1 MPTGWPTMPRWPASS
16 TGNRNWICRRAWP
29 QPATG
34 PALRPTTDQTMSNR
48 YDEIYAHLNELLVP
62 FVPAGTTIE
71 PQTRLVDDLG
81 LDSVQVM
88 EVLMELEDRLDASI
102 PMNFLP
108 DVETMDD
115 LVKAM
120 NDSLAA

>member
-1 MPTGWPTMPRWPASS
+1 
-16 TGNRNWICRRAWP
+16 
-29 QPATG
+29 
-34 PALRPTTDQTMSNR
+34 MSNR

-62 FVPAGTTIE
+62 YVPAGAKIA
-71 PQTRLVDDLG
+71 PQTKLVDDLG

-120 NDSLAA
+120 NDSLDA

>member
-1 MPTGWPTMPRWPASS
+1 
-16 TGNRNWICRRAWP
+16 
-29 QPATG
+29 
-34 PALRPTTDQTMSNR
+34 MSNR

>member
-1 MPTGWPTMPRWPASS
+1 
-16 TGNRNWICRRAWP
+16 
-29 QPATG
+29 
-34 PALRPTTDQTMSNR
+34 MSQR
-48 YDEIYAHLNELLVP
+48 YQEIDAHLRELLGPYVP
-62 FVPAGTTIE
+62 SGVAIE
-71 PQTRLVDDLG
+71 PSTRLVDDLG

-88 EVLMELEDRLDASI
+88 EVLMELEDRLDVSI

-120 NDSLAA
+120 DRVIDG

>member
-1 MPTGWPTMPRWPASS
+1 
-16 TGNRNWICRRAWP
+16 
-29 QPATG
+29 
-34 PALRPTTDQTMSNR
+34 
-48 YDEIYAHLNELLVP
+48 
-62 FVPAGTTIE
+62 
-71 PQTRLVDDLG
+71 
-81 LDSVQVM
+81 M